1 MILNAVEW
9 LSVTCIY
16 IVSLPFHVDVSKWY
30 TQPVSPP
37 SSCPQLNVVARIA
50 RDIVSLWGIFCLNY
64 PCIQTLLLE
73 VNSLPLE
80 TINLMSFCFWI
91 YCGVYELLT

>member
-30 TQPVSPP
+30 TQPVWPP

-50 RDIVSLWGIFCLNY
+50 RDIVSFMGH
-64 PCIQTLLLE
+64 LLSKL
-73 VNSLPLE
+73 SLHSD
-80 TINLMSFCFWI
+80 IIIRSQQSAS
-91 YCGVYELLT
+91 